1 MTLDDTIPTYWN
13 YDYRISGNSQLL
25 GEDVLIRQTDFPFKS
40 NCQSKACNLHI
51 KITTYDIASYT
62 LTIASESSIK
72 LLQMSTPYSS
82 SVAQGNYNYF
92 KSNLAFNNSKT
103 LETFKMRISTTLNS
117 GIITVYSSCTNN
129 NPNLADH
136 GNTNHTC
143 MHTYILY
150 FIPLYYYY

>member
-13 YDYRISGNSQLL
+13 YDYRISGNSELL
-25 GEDVLIRQTDFPFKS
+25 GEDVIIRQADFPFKS

-51 KITTYDIASYT
+51 KITTYDTASYT

-72 LLQMSTPYSS
+72 LLQMSKPYSS
-82 SVAQGNYNYF
+82 SVSQGNYNYF

-103 LETFKMRISTTLNS
+103 LETYKMKISTTVFS

-129 NPNLADH
+129 NPNVADH
-136 GNTNHTC
+136 GKTYRTYI
-143 MHTYILY
+143 HTYYIL
-150 FIPLYYYY
+150 FPIVLLS